1 MLALLLL
8 SAFTFAEAV
17 TPQEPVEFERDIRPI
32 LEESCFR
39 CHGPH
44 AKRLRGG
51 LMMAG
56 RESLLQGGDSGPAIT
71 PGDPDRSLLIRM
83 VRYESED
90 FEMPPT
96 GTLDVD
102 QVELLERWV
111 LEGATW
117 PGGDSGPSD
126 RRDISMDEGR
136 QWWAFRPVV
145 RPEPPTLSDPTNEQ
159 SARHPIDRFV
169 FAKLEAAGLG
179 PAPREEERLLVRRVY
194 IDLLGVPPT
203 RDEVD
208 AYLADSGPDKWTRL
222 VDELLARDQYGER
235 WGRYWLD
242 VVRFAQTNGYERDQ
256 RKRYIWRYRDYV
268 IDAFNSDKPYDQFLR
283 EQLAGDELD
292 EVTSEGLVATGFY
305 SLGVWD
311 TEPNDPE
318 QAVWDGQDDV
328 LRTITEGML
337 AVTVG
342 CARCHD
348 HRFDPIRQR
357 DYYSLVSFLRN
368 VEPYENPEFS
378 FDSKTHRLP
387 PGEPAARDTWEAK
400 RAQAKDQLDR
410 SLNTIKR
417 KRLKDYLE
425 RHFDELVAAKPEL
438 AGYTGQGERLQKIA
452 RKLGVTEKAVR
463 EEVSIQDQAESFLV
477 SEESRG
483 LEKSFEGDLP
493 WIMAVSESGSI
504 PTPTHVLRRGMA
516 SAKLEPVESRFL
528 PVLCETDAA
537 SIPEIAPRGAGG
549 AGDDLSPTS
558 SGQRRALADWIADPK
573 HPTTA
578 RVMVNRI
585 WQGHF
590 GRGLVGTPNDFGSQG
605 EAPTH
610 PLLLDWLADEFVA
623 KGWSVKELH
632 RQILSSATYQQSSR
646 TLSPQAKELDPA
658 NRLLWRQNMRRL
670 DADALRDSMLAV
682 CGLLNDERGGIG
694 FYPELSLEALGSASK
709 PGAGWGKSDE
719 KQRNRRAIYAYV
731 KRGLLVPFLTSFDS
745 VDPSFSHGSRPST
758 TVSSQALTL
767 LNGAFA
773 NRTAHSLARELLTQ
787 TESDL
792 DPLVRSVYSRILQR
806 EPTALEI
813 EIGVDFLE
821 SQARLFDALPKRSTF
836 RSSVPERVDLVY
848 LRKLSDDEYL
858 HAPRDA
864 WTTYKG
870 VWGDGYNMTLE
881 ADLARGPF
889 ALLQNPVF
897 TDARLTFDL
906 SFEEGCERVD
916 LRLRARKEG
925 ETVRSINVVLDVTNQ
940 KLSFIR
946 TAHGNQESQTLA
958 TTPFELDAETP
969 YAFELEIVGSRLTA
983 KVNGV
988 QKLTFENEEL
998 DNLLRN
1004 RSGRF
1009 GVSPR
1014 GAAVHLENLVV
1025 HSSGKSHAIAPDPPL
1040 PGIERSL
1047 ALFCL
1052 SVLNLNEFLYV
1063 D

>member
-1 MLALLLL
+1 M
-8 SAFTFAEAV
+8 
-17 TPQEPVEFERDIRPI
+17 
-32 LEESCFR
+32 
-39 CHGPH
+39 
-44 AKRLRGG
+44 
-51 LMMAG
+51 
-56 RESLLQGGDSGPAIT
+56 
-71 PGDPDRSLLIRM
+71 
-83 VRYESED
+83 
-90 FEMPPT
+90 
-96 GTLDVD
+96 
-102 QVELLERWV
+102 
-111 LEGATW
+111 
-117 PGGDSGPSD
+117 
-126 RRDISMDEGR
+126 
-136 QWWAFRPVV
+136 
-145 RPEPPTLSDPTNEQ
+145 
-159 SARHPIDRFV
+159 
-169 FAKLEAAGLG
+169 
-179 PAPREEERLLVRRVY
+179 LVRRVY

-203 RDEVD
+203 HEEVD
-208 AYLADSGPDKWTRL
+208 AYLANSEPDKWTRL
-222 VDELLARDQYGER
+222 IDELLAREQYGER

-268 IDAFNSDKPYDQFLR
+268 IDAFNGDKPYDQFLR

-305 SLGVWD
+305 SLGIWD

-368 VEPYENPEFS
+368 VEPYDKPEFS

-387 PGEPAARDTWEAK
+387 EIDAATRENWEANRVK
-400 RAQAKDQLDR
+400 EKGQIERT
-410 SLNTIKR
+410 LNTIKR

-425 RHFDELVAAKPEL
+425 RHLAELVAAKPEL
-438 AGYTGQGERLQKIA
+438 AGYTGQGDRLQKIA
-452 RKLGVTEKAVR
+452 RKLGVTEKDVR
-463 EEVSIQDQAESFLV
+463 EEVSIQEQADFFLI
-477 SEESRG
+477 SEQGRE
-483 LEKSFEGDLP
+483 LEKSFESDLP
-493 WIMAVSESGSI
+493 WIMAVSESGPV
-504 PTPTHVLRRGMA
+504 PTPTNVLRRGMA
-516 SAKLEPVESRFL
+516 SAKLEPVQSAFL
-528 PVLCETDAA
+528 PVLCETDTA
-537 SIPEIAPRGAGG
+537 SIPDIEPRSAIGN
-549 AGDDLSPTS
+549 GDDLSRTS

-605 EAPTH
+605 ELPTH
-610 PLLLDWLADEFVA
+610 PLLLDWLAAEFVA
-623 KGWSVKELH
+623 GGWSVKALH
-632 RQILSSATYQQSSR
+632 RQILSSATYQQRSR
-646 TLSPQAKELDPA
+646 ALSPEAELLDPD
-658 NRLLWRQNMRRL
+658 NHLLWRQNMRRL

-682 CGLLNDERGGIG
+682 CGLLNDQRGGVG

-719 KQRNRRAIYAYV
+719 AQRNRRAIYSYV
-731 KRGLLVPFLTSFDS
+731 KRNLLVPFLTSFDS
-745 VDPSFSHGSRPST
+745 PDPSFSHGSRPST
-758 TVSSQALTL
+758 TVASQALTL

-773 NRTAHSLARELLTQ
+773 NRTAHGLARNLLAQPGTNRDQ
-787 TESDL
+787 
-792 DPLVRSVYSRILQR
+792 LVRSVYSRILQR
-806 EPTALEI
+806 EPTALEMN
-813 EIGVDFLE
+813 IGVDFLATQS
-821 SQARLFDALPKRSTF
+821 SQFDALPRRSTF
-836 RSSVPERVDLVY
+836 RVSIPQRVDLVY
-848 LRKLSDDEYL
+848 LRKLSDNDYL
-858 HAPRDA
+858 DAPRDA
-864 WTTYKG
+864 WTAYRG
-870 VWGDGYNMTLE
+870 VWDEGYNMTLE
-881 ADLARGPF
+881 ADIDRGPF
-889 ALLQNPVF
+889 ALLQDPVF
-897 TDARLTFDL
+897 IDGRVTFDL

-940 KLSFIR
+940 ELSFIR
-946 TAHGNQESQTLA
+946 TAHGNQELQVLA
-958 TTPFELDAETP
+958 TRPLELVAETS
-969 YAFELEIVGSRLTA
+969 YEFELEIVGSRLTA
-983 KVNGV
+983 KVNGTP
-988 QKLTFENEEL
+988 QLTFENAEV